1 MTTTQIDAIL
11 PVDAILADNIKHYLN
26 LTAPDAKCG
35 MKIFPLVLTP
45 AQSNLFFQN
54 YMSILVTEI
63 QNKYTTQKTNIAK
76 IWAALNI
83 NIKTAV
89 TEVIK

>member
-45 AQSNLFFQN
+45 A
-54 YMSILVTEI
+54 
-63 QNKYTTQKTNIAK
+63 
-76 IWAALNI
+76 
-83 NIKTAV
+83 
-89 TEVIK
+89 